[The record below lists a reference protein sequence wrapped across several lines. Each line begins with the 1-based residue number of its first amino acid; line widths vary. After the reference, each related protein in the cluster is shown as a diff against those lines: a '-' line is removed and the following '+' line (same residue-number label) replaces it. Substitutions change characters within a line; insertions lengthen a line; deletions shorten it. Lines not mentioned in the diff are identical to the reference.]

1 MNRRHIGERRL
12 RREDAAL
19 LRGAGRTVADLDL
32 AGVVEVAFVRSPVA
46 HGVLRAVDVTA
57 AQTVTGLVG
66 AWAVADLPDLPVVPD
81 APKDGYDWPP
91 LARGRIRYAGEAV
104 AVVAGVRR
112 AVAEDGA
119 EVVRVEIDALSGLP
133 GAAGAA
139 AAGAAPLFPGMSNVV
154 AVHEVGAIDDAVWD
168 RAAHVVE
175 ARFRQERV
183 IPSPIEARAV
193 AARPEP
199 GGGMTVWCSHQAQHR
214 LRSALARA
222 FRLDEDAVRVVV
234 PQVGGGFG
242 SKSQTYPEYL
252 VVCRLAFELG
262 RPVRWVEDRRE
273 ALAAATRGR
282 GQDQRVRLAADADG
296 RFLAYELTIDADV
309 GAYPHTGTLIPMLTA
324 AMCTGAYRTPQ
335 VHARSRAVVTTTAPT
350 SAYRGAGRPEAA
362 FAIERSVDLMA
373 RRMGVDPAGLRRRNF
388 IPSFPYDTPTGRTY
402 DSGNYAAALDK
413 GLAEAGYDHWRA
425 EQAARRASG
434 GTPLGIGIATY
445 VERSGGSPDSDE
457 YGSVEV
463 HDDGTFLA
471 RSGSTS
477 TGQGHLTAF
486 AQVVA
491 SVLDV
496 DVSQVA
502 VLEGDT
508 ADVPY
513 GFGTFGSRSM
523 QVGGE
528 SLAQAATGLIDEAR
542 KRAGSRW
549 GVAPGDVAW
558 SSGELVGPDGARIAI
573 GDLVAGGEPLR
584 VEVRAAPPLAFPFGA
599 YIAVVEVDPSL
610 GTISILRLVAVDDYG
625 VVVNPLIVD
634 GQGEGSIAQG
644 LGQALWEQATADA
657 DGVPTALTLFDYL
670 LPVAGDVPA
679 VQLEETETPN
689 PNTWVGAKGAGEA
702 GCIGAPPAIVNAV
715 CDALDIDHLDMPLT
729 PEKVWRAT
737 PSVPSRF

>member
-1 MNRRHIGERRL
+1 MNRRHIGQRLL

-32 AGVVEVAFVRSPVA
+32 PGVVEVAFARSQVA
-46 HGVLRAVDVTA
+46 HGMLRQVDVTA
-57 AQTVTGLVG
+57 ARTVDGVMG
-66 AWAVADLPDLPVVPD
+66 AWAAADLPDLPLVPD
-81 APKDGYDWPP
+81 APKDGYHWPP
-91 LARGRIRYAGEAV
+91 LARDRVRYAGEAL

-112 AVAEDGA
+112 AHAEDGV
-119 EVVRVEIDALSGLP
+119 ERVRVEIDPLPGLP
-133 GAAGAA
+133 EAAMAAGGGAA
-139 AAGAAPLFPGMSNVV
+139 ALFPPNSNVV
-154 AVHEVGAIDDAVWD
+154 AVNDAGAVDDAVWGE
-168 RAAHVVE
+168 AAHVIE
-175 ARFRQERV
+175 GRFREQRV

-199 GGGMTVWCSHQAQHR
+199 GGGFTVWCSHQAQHR
-214 LRSALARA
+214 LRAALARA
-222 FRLDEDAVRVVV
+222 FGLAEDAVRVVV
-234 PQVGGGFG
+234 PQVGGAFG

-252 VVCRLAFELG
+252 VVCRLARELG
-262 RPVRWVEDRRE
+262 RPVRWVEDRLE
-273 ALAAATRGR
+273 ALTAATRGR
-282 GQDQRVRLAADADG
+282 GQDQRVRLAADAEG
-296 RFLAYELTIDADV
+296 RFLAYELIVDADV
-309 GAYPHTGTLIPMLTA
+309 GAYPHTGALIPMLTV
-324 AMCTGAYRTPQ
+324 AMSTGAYRTPQ
-335 VHARSRAVVTTTAPT
+335 VHASSRAVVTTTAPT

-373 RRMGVDPAGLRRRNF
+373 RRMGVDPAELRRQNF
-388 IPSFPYDTPTGRTY
+388 ITSFPYETPTGRTY
-402 DSGNYAAALDK
+402 DSGDYAAAMEK
-413 GLAEAGYDHWRA
+413 GLAEVGYDHWRQ
-425 EQAARRASG
+425 EQSARRAKG
-434 GTPLGIGIATY
+434 GTPIGIGMATY

-463 HDDGTFLA
+463 CGDGTFLA
-471 RSGSTS
+471 RSGSTG

-508 ADVPY
+508 REVPY

-528 SLAQAATGLIDEAR
+528 ALAQAAGGLIDEAR

-549 GVAPGDVAW
+549 SVAPGEVEW
-558 SSGELVGPDGARIAI
+558 SSGQLVGPDGARIAV

-610 GTISILRLVAVDDYG
+610 GTVSILRFVAVDDYG

-634 GQGEGSIAQG
+634 GQGEGSMAQG
-644 LGQALWEQATADA
+644 LGQALWEEATVDP
-657 DGVPTALTLFDYL
+657 DGVPTALTLLDYL
-670 LPVAGDVPA
+670 LPVAGDLPA
-679 VQLEETETPN
+679 VQFEETETPN
-689 PNTWVGAKGAGEA
+689 PNTWVGGKGAGES

-715 CDALDIDHLDMPLT
+715 CDALDVDHLDMPLT
-729 PEKVWRAT
+729 PEKVWRAA
-737 PSVPSRF
+737 RHDR